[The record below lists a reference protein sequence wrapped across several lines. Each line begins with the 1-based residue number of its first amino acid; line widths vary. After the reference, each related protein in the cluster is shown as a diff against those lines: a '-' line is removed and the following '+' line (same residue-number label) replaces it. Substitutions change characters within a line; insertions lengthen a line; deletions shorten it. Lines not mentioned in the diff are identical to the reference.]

1 MMEGLKEHWVCTQ
14 TTESIL
20 LACNLVFYGL
30 FFPGLSVRQKSFDKM
45 KRILVRAYKSHI
57 NHDDA

>member
-1 MMEGLKEHWVCTQ
+1 MMEETQ
-14 TTESIL
+14 RALGVHTTTESIL
-20 LACNLVFYGL
+20 FACNLVFYGL

-45 KRILVRAYKSHI
+45 KRILARAYKSHI